1 LELSE
6 GGAVSGPDVYGHKY
20 NHRDEDCVSLADILR
35 DWNCQEILITDQHM
49 PWRHRNDTYG
59 EPYSQNAIGW
69 QMRGIGNRYMEFL
82 SKYHEQ
88 RRDTRCEKIS

>member
-1 LELSE
+1 
-6 GGAVSGPDVYGHKY
+6 
-20 NHRDEDCVSLADILR
+20 
-35 DWNCQEILITDQHM
+35 M